1 MDAATNTETGRGT
14 RTSDGIPLGEA
25 PASSRNKRAQRRVR
39 HFLAD
44 FGAIEERYP
53 DLYPRFIERG
63 EGAFVYD
70 DEGNRLLDLGLHLG
84 ATMIGHGRR
93 EIGDRLARQAGEL
106 EFIAL
111 DSGVSHP
118 KALELADRIA
128 AVVPIEDPTFSFTS
142 SGSEANEVAFKI
154 ARGYHARRGESQRT
168 KIISRD
174 GSYHGSSY
182 GGLSAT
188 HAAAFQ
194 AGFGPLV
201 PDFVTARQPSPGR
214 CGLCDR
220 ETGCN
225 LGCAAA
231 LEAAI
236 AAEGPETVAAVIA
249 EPVAIFQAVKPPHEE
264 YWNRVRDICDATGAL
279 LIVDEVV
286 TGFGRTGKL
295 FGSEHWEIRPDV
307 MTMAKGMTSG
317 YVPLG
322 AAVVSAE
329 VQEAFANAPLLHQ
342 NTFAGH
348 PLACEA
354 ALATLDV
361 LEHEQLPERASA
373 MEPVLRQSLELI
385 KERHPRAFRAAAIGL
400 LGSIELDAGDLDGE
414 MPDRLIDL
422 RHELYQSGV
431 LARCAYSD
439 EIQSVIISPAL
450 VVDDDD
456 LRTGI
461 AAIGDALATV
471 LP

>member
-1 MDAATNTETGRGT
+1 MSATTGPGHGRRDRASGAASLDQTASAGR
-14 RTSDGIPLGEA
+14 L
-25 PASSRNKRAQRRVR
+25 AQRRVR

-44 FGAIEERYP
+44 FAALEERYP
-53 DLYPRFIERG
+53 GTYPRFITRG
-63 EGAFVYD
+63 DGAFVYD
-70 DEGNRLLDLGLHLG
+70 GGGNRLLDLGLHLG

-93 EIGDRLARQAGEL
+93 EIGERLARQAGEL

-118 KALELADRIA
+118 KALELAERLA
-128 AVVPIEDPTFSFTS
+128 AVLPLDDPTVSFVS
-142 SGSEANEVAFKI
+142 SGSEANEIAFKI
-154 ARGYHARRGESQRT
+154 ARGYHARRGDSKRT
-168 KIISRD
+168 KIVSRD

-182 GGLSAT
+182 GGMSAT

-201 PDFVTARQPSPGR
+201 PNFVNARQPSPGR

-231 LEAAI
+231 LESAI
-236 AAEGPETVAAVIA
+236 TAEGPETVAAVIA
-249 EPVAIFQAVKPPHEE
+249 EPIAIFQAVKPPHEE
-264 YWNRVRDICDATGAL
+264 YWDRVRAICDAAGAL

-295 FGSEHWEIRPDV
+295 FASEHWGLRPDIV
-307 MTMAKGMTSG
+307 TMAKGMTSG
-317 YVPLG
+317 YVPMG
-322 AAVVSAE
+322 ATAVSAE
-329 VQEAFANAPLLHQ
+329 VQAPFAAAPLLHL

-361 LEHEQLPERASA
+361 LEEERLPERAGA
-373 MEPVLRQSLELI
+373 MESALRELLEAV
-385 KERHPRAFRAAAIGL
+385 KERHARAFRVAAIGL
-400 LGSIELDAGDLDGE
+400 LGSIELDTSDLDDE
-414 MPDRLIDL
+414 MPDRLVEL
-422 RHELYQSGV
+422 RHELYESGV

-439 EIQSVIISPAL
+439 GVQSVIISPAL
-450 VVDDDD
+450 VIEEDD
-456 LRTGI
+456 LRAAI
-461 AAIGDALATV
+461 AAVGDV
-471 LP
+471 LTLVFP